1 MFSYLDGY
9 VSHHQKARRDT
20 INIDLTKNEL
30 ITPNGLDSFNQSY
43 IYKNDGETN
52 PQDVYARISA
62 YFGSNPAH
70 AQRVYGYLSNHWCMT
85 ATPISAN
92 GGTSR
97 GRPISCNTNE
107 IYDSRKSIAKV
118 LLNENFWLATGGA
131 GVGTYFG
138 NIRSIGEK
146 IKTGTTGGI
155 FAFLPMLEALIRGSN
170 QGSLR
175 RSNAAVYLPVWHPEI
190 KEFIKMRL
198 QIQGGD
204 PKRLCPG
211 LHHGVILNKEFKNA
225 VEKGLPYNLRSPKT
239 GEVLKT
245 IPAREIWYDIL
256 DARVEKGEPYI
267 IFDEAVQEGRS
278 DVYKFHDFYVKTSNL
293 CVAPETPILT
303 DKGYA
308 PIKQLSGKTVNVW
321 NGREFSKTK
330 IERTS
335 SKAFLRKVSFS
346 DGTHLWVTDEHK
358 FYVKDTYASKER
370 EVRAHSLKVGSKII
384 KTQYP
389 TISGDVTYKN
399 PYVSGFYTADG
410 TTLENGALVYLY
422 GDKAISTVDIIEA
435 GGKIRNINVEKD
447 RDTFSFNKEDL
458 MTKFEVPM
466 KGSIKTK
473 LEWFAGYCDG
483 DGTIA
488 RNGNNESLQFSS
500 VNEEFLNSVRLL
512 LNTLGVTCTV
522 SLSREEGEYYLPDG
536 KGGIALYKC
545 KALYRGC
552 VSSYDLQYLLS
563 LGLNFRRLE
572 VKKRKVQRAARQFI
586 KVVANE
592 DLLREDE
599 TYCANE
605 PIRHRLVFNGHE
617 TGNCT
622 EIFLKTGLDQHK
634 KERTGVCCLSSLN
647 LAYWDEWKDDPLFI
661 PDMME
666 FLDNVLSDYIE
677 IRDPHIE
684 PAIYAAYRER
694 SVGLGVMGL
703 HTLFQKKKIAFD
715 SLPAMLYN
723 KAIFKHIKYETKK
736 ASYNLALERG
746 PCPDAQEAG
755 LMERFA
761 NKTAIAPTA
770 SISVLA
776 GEVSPGIEPIASN
789 VFSRRTIAGNQS
801 YLNPEMVK
809 MLESYGLNTPETL
822 ASIAK
827 NKGSVQHLP
836 ISEQDKAVFK
846 TAREIDQRYIVDMAA
861 DRQPDL
867 CQGQSV
873 NLFIPYGYS
882 KLDLHKLHMRAW
894 DKGNKSLY
902 YLRAESAVNDTELEA
917 FSIDKEE
924 DDQECLACQ

>member
-256 DARVEKGEPYI
+256 DARVEKGEPYL

-278 DVYKFHDFYVKTSNL
+278 DVYKFHDFYIKTSNL
-293 CVAPETPILT
+293 C
-303 DKGYA
+303 
-308 PIKQLSGKTVNVW
+308 
-321 NGREFSKTK
+321 
-330 IERTS
+330 
-335 SKAFLRKVSFS
+335 
-346 DGTHLWVTDEHK
+346 
-358 FYVKDTYASKER
+358 
-370 EVRAHSLKVGSKII
+370 
-384 KTQYP
+384 
-389 TISGDVTYKN
+389 
-399 PYVSGFYTADG
+399 
-410 TTLENGALVYLY
+410 
-422 GDKAISTVDIIEA
+422 
-435 GGKIRNINVEKD
+435 
-447 RDTFSFNKEDL
+447 
-458 MTKFEVPM
+458 
-466 KGSIKTK
+466 
-473 LEWFAGYCDG
+473 
-483 DGTIA
+483 
-488 RNGNNESLQFSS
+488 
-500 VNEEFLNSVRLL
+500 
-512 LNTLGVTCTV
+512 
-522 SLSREEGEYYLPDG
+522 
-536 KGGIALYKC
+536 
-545 KALYRGC
+545 
-552 VSSYDLQYLLS
+552 
-563 LGLNFRRLE
+563 
-572 VKKRKVQRAARQFI
+572 
-586 KVVANE
+586 
-592 DLLREDE
+592 
-599 TYCANE
+599 
-605 PIRHRLVFNGHE
+605 
-617 TGNCT
+617 T
-622 EIFLKTGLDQHK
+622 EITLKTGLDQHK

-647 LAYWDEWKDDPLFI
+647 LAYWHEWKDDPLFI

-666 FLDNVLSDYIE
+666 LLDNVLSDYIE

-809 MLESYGLNTPETL
+809 MLEGYGLNNPETL

-861 DRQPDL
+861 DRQPYL